1 MQPGNEFSYL
11 NPDDPRYDFD
21 RIIRSIQKRAFK
33 ESIDIKKW
41 IFEPSDA
48 NPVEEQLYT
57 ELFFAQ
63 QEQRFPLPLEPLSRL
78 PLVNPPLNT
87 RTSAEDIEITEER
100 IEDESAALA
109 KLTPTLRT
117 NLRIRFE
124 TEDDL
129 ASGLDKPQTSK
140 IGSQLKNA
148 RNNAVISTRIKVAD
162 LREIP
167 KEIDMR
173 EAFPDL
179 NILNRLFGLAWE
191 GQYYQEAW
199 YFWAYQVGIRYQLWT
214 ATHPLRLILMISL
227 DKTFRRKFKE
237 LWQNILPRLKQEWN
251 IPDVPYLCKKWTPG
265 IRFLTLAVF
274 VLPFTYPNRRTY
286 WLSPGQQ
293 GLVAQEETMDWQTFQ
308 FREAASMLGEVK
320 KADLWPNK
328 WSLELSPEWHTRQEQ
343 TYSAAFLAEDDWE
356 ETPQGT
362 SKELTSYRVQA
373 RLPAPVPNSGI
384 HIEKTFNLYPEE
396 LDLYLDELPRKLAA
410 HTNKQHD
417 HSQESIQNNDW
428 TSRDWEEKF
437 PFAQSLSKVR
447 YYAVPAKELGFS
459 DSRDE
464 SAITLHKAFD
474 SLLQKGTVQTFREL
488 RHNLLLEY
496 LEYRGAL
503 LGEDPISGQLTVGGK
518 THYVQRRHFEAFK
531 QGGRVF
537 EEAEFRNLRKDL
549 KKINRN
555 KKKLL
560 RKFLLAP
567 VRWSNRRSILF
578 KKAVKPENSK
588 DYIEALKEHK
598 KVFVSSSELDDLVD
612 ENPHQRRGI
621 LYKEFRTWLDTE
633 LPNLLDD
640 PDMQKLL
647 FKNSSEAGQLF
658 TYYYQMGTNRFK
670 GYQGSDEDSIILFE
684 PFGKQKRYKLK
695 DRLPL
700 QQVDF
705 SAPLDESGKSEK
717 ITFPEYYFETDEESP
732 FAQESKISDP
742 SSLRSYPYVPMR
754 YPLKDPSVKNLAP
767 DEFRLL
773 RESWEEEVT
782 GRPTKYNSSLYG
794 ESRQFAESEIQIVE
808 PDDTKNPASALP
820 YSLRKSLTYTEKT
833 PATRVKKDIQDSDM
847 TSLTREKFNFLKAY
861 VKTILEEPERYSVKA
876 PHTRKQKIFAAQELA
891 DVQLMGRTFGTNT
904 RFLRRRANF
913 KPMTR
918 FQKLKYRTKKLVR
931 RTGDTAR
938 ARYATYRKNEAVFKE
953 RKHYDGLSNFQIL
966 EGTYQVPVQVFQ
978 PNHLAIPDSFYKARK
993 ALIEFWNL
1001 SPEVQAQLG
1010 LDGFE
1015 DLDQETSSP
1024 IEILSQ
1030 MRQTVKILS
1039 TPIHSLKPSSESK
1052 ILMTNSIDTPQ
1063 EKVVSTPVA
1072 DSTNWWDLATS
1083 HETEVSKD
1091 IFKWVAETSLES
1103 NGQVTVDSYH
1113 KIMPRPMSG
1122 HQYPGLTPSR
1132 IKELLV
1138 SRYWFRNSF
1147 AIKRVVRV
1155 PWQLFPTAALKT
1167 TLKSTP
1173 QEVVSDTSEA
1183 SIQTLIHTDL
1193 LEALQRIWSKET
1205 CQFEG
1210 QQPKVSHNHILSL
1223 DHYRDW
1229 LIGQALIQPPLAAS
1243 SNRINENNTLL
1254 HTHTRPTPPT
1264 QPINWQEA
1272 FFLDDVLM
1280 PLGRKPRKT
1289 ITKAKLNRTNE
1300 AALDTETLMQK
1311 ANLKEIP
1318 THVLEG
1324 KYLSSQRNLF
1334 RYRQMMLQRLI
1345 GTVRLMNRYNQACD
1359 QFTDH
1364 HKHMLPQLAP
1374 YDTLPYPSDSP
1385 ELVLQTIGT
1394 LNELKK
1400 EFTNQITF
1408 LQDWLQ
1414 QCDEILAKPSAF
1426 QLKEDFRDL
1435 HVYRSLSKATRAV
1448 LMEERYR
1455 TTSKRPEW
1463 RNPELLDLVSLR
1475 QGEESESYLDENFN
1489 RARVSQADKLELL
1502 RFADSQQQNADRILL
1517 NARKKYQE
1525 ILEQWNQK
1533 TRPAFVEGNE
1543 RLYIRN
1549 AKESLVSTST
1559 RMYRKRLEDQI
1570 LDCLANKLP
1579 ASTFQAYGVRLTNT
1593 LLSNILLAIQ
1603 HESNVIASVQLNPE
1617 ANPDLSWLLK
1627 KLDELKLD
1635 DPSADTFETL
1645 WAQFKDVSNDLDKN
1659 ALYFSDLI
1667 TRKAHVRPSS
1677 KQISHHYNASTI
1689 QLGIESLEEKD
1700 KDESSERH
1708 LDELTETSNLPTFE
1722 DRWEDLS
1729 QLEELVDQF
1738 HTHTVSMLGLF
1749 EGASNKDKSRQFDD
1763 ILNSQFPNI
1772 SDAISRSPAQHRL
1785 WERWSLQSS
1794 SFLHQTHS
1802 MGKSLSNVEVQKTG
1816 MQGPL
1821 REEYRLHNRTNVPL
1835 LLAQPDWYGL
1845 MGSPGI
1851 SPIINWH
1858 HTNYDRHAQWA
1869 DVRAKR
1875 GIFWANKR
1883 EDLYTEELWPFI
1895 VPLKRNKSKRLKE
1908 LKKLKK
1914 YKTLKRLKKKSVEEV
1929 EYDAINS
1936 IRNMAFESN
1945 PSQIPPLDSQVPTY
1959 LGLDLKNIHSRVSLI
1974 YNKIDEASET
1984 LQFKQSFQRRPDES
1998 LPHYRAP
2005 GLRKKGR
2012 KPKSKRKHKWKLK
2025 PPSLRSILIGR
2036 RTNQPRFAKK
2046 RSEISKKLDL
2056 GWKTLVK
2063 IPYSPDDQSRNEHFD
2078 DRKKR
2083 DYMDDIPEPMRLYV
2097 KPLSRF
2103 SENAREEDQVSPRK
2117 KVVRIVQKAEV
2128 TQYPETGEP
2137 KGFGRHISQMSLLR
2151 IGWMMKLIRP
2161 MTPKVRPEYK
2171 WEEFTSD
2178 IPVEELRD
2186 LLDDSAKGII
2196 PAPEERVRLLKPR
2209 VAVRDLILR
2218 HKPWRQWT
2226 IEEEAHGPLE
2236 VSKNLISVLNSR
2248 ILHRIEFYF
2257 ETFLDKADPNRYD
2270 RLREMRSKICES
2282 IRSNPPYEMMLDLSE
2297 ENVPNIMWHRQRN
2310 LQNELFLNP
2319 LEKLTLDRLW
2329 NDEQLL
2335 AVDDENASDP
2345 YNLGIKPYV
2354 RQAIGSV
2361 FSANR
2366 VAKEFHYFYLMR
2378 LSMLEPGVWVG
2389 ADKQAYYRMWPHDLQ
2404 VQIESLILAI
2414 YTTEQF
2420 GFMGLQIALLLAK
2433 EIATLKNIL
2442 GAVSWSTLVL
2452 LGLVD
2457 PTLIRS
2463 YARKKDRFR
2472 IRVYRTKKRLSQ
2484 MSGVEKHMVVSED
2497 ALIYLQLH
2505 QIGFRLLGFHHR
2517 FRESHYIPKGFIMGG
2532 PPGTGKTFFAQ
2543 AFAGDAKVPIVTVGP
2558 SDLVHSRV
2566 GVVLTR
2572 LRGTFA
2578 MAHQEAPCV
2587 LFLDEMEAIGRQR
2600 IGMPKSGL
2608 GKSMAGLGSA
2618 LWAAEESAFDGKQYV
2633 DRGTPRIGE
2642 PTDRES
2648 AIMNV
2653 AEVQRSK
2660 VARDSGKLLLE
2671 FILQIDKMD
2680 RDKGVVLM
2688 GATNFPQYLDA
2699 ALMRPGRLDR
2709 SLEFKRPNVR
2719 ERLILLDFLGVNPM
2733 RMDMPVG
2740 YFLGRTQGLSQSDL
2754 ATMMNEARLE
2764 AVYSGS
2770 TFGIEMLELVYE
2782 RVKVPHLIKE
2792 RHAEISYAKQRAN
2805 PHWIFHNVFHEVG
2818 QAIVHTFLPEHA
2830 PIFFLTR
2837 GKNPTPTMILPLS
2850 DRPMAYS
2857 APFIEASIQGHLA
2870 GQAGQ
2875 FIGLA
2880 TRRDTAGLPSVFLKH
2895 YNLRLT
2901 AEDIECA
2908 TVLAY
2913 FLAIRSGIYSNHLDI
2928 MNQLRYDT
2936 NVDLD
2941 GQILSPRVAML
2952 IEEAW
2957 APWRETWG
2965 YLDLDEDLFH
2975 RSYPYKVERWIS
2987 VHPVTGQPIGNQFVE
3002 SYQWVEWC
3010 YSRSSIAADARRMDH
3025 VNPLSGT
3032 RDSKWKDVL
3041 SYNTAFMF
3049 RFEGNHGAST
3059 NQLYRIYSDVY
3070 ITTLLRLGYE
3080 GASSLIQERLELF
3093 DYLAMSLLLRSKIR
3107 SFELVEFI
3115 ENFGDTLPDKSLLY
3129 DKPNIFSSNLERS
3142 IAKRSGFNSDLTFRS
3157 KTVNLETFTY
3167 NTFHRNG
3174 RELFQQYR
3182 EKEFAQIRLSNVQT
3196 ANLTQLI
3203 EKFEQDQV
3211 LCLSSQAQKESFTK
3225 PSVVP
3230 MEITDV
3236 YLEAAQLQVPED
3248 IAILD
3253 EKLTKL
3259 GRILLQIEQQ
3269 NPKVDAPELMLL
3281 KCIWHEWVK
3290 TLCNLQDGIDSTD
3303 SLRSEMLEL
3312 PSSLSPDTLKS
3323 LFLTE
3328 QTFGL
3333 ITDLDE
3339 SLEKLREF
3347 YQLKD
3352 YEDNDVRLSLAK
3364 VIDKFPNSAIRE
3376 DFTVGLIREWKFKSQ
3391 NRITFD
3397 NPVLSPFLQNFEE
3410 PANPF
3415 WSRLADKNGPFEIC
3429 EQYAVQA
3436 GITSNEWYE
3445 ICEQILEIQNN
3456 IQDLVKMWFLAHFG
3470 ALQLHRDCLN
3480 HWQELN
3486 QYDHPTIF
3494 TDFFHTPRRGDEDY
3508 QPPN

>member
-1 MQPGNEFSYL
+1 MQPFSGNEFSYL
-11 NPDDPRYDFD
+11 DPNDPRYDFD

-41 IFEPSDA
+41 ILEPSDA

-87 RTSAEDIEITEER
+87 RTSAEDIEITEKR

-124 TEDDL
+124 TEDNL
-129 ASGLDKPQTSK
+129 ASGLDKPQTSQ

-148 RNNAVISTRIKVAD
+148 RNNDVISTRIKVAD

-237 LWQNILPRLKQEWN
+237 LWQNILPRLKEEWN

-274 VLPFTYPNRRTY
+274 VLPFTYSNRRTY

-410 HTNKQHD
+410 HTNIQHD
-417 HSQESIQNNDW
+417 HFQGSIQNNEW

-518 THYVQRRHFEAFK
+518 TLYIQRRHFEAFK
-531 QGGRVF
+531 KGGRVF

-549 KKINRN
+549 KKISRN

-560 RKFLLAP
+560 RKFLLSP
-567 VRWSNRRSILF
+567 LRWSNRRSILF
-578 KKAVKPENSK
+578 KKAVKPEDST
-588 DYIEALKEHK
+588 DYIEALQEYNQG
-598 KVFVSSSELDDLVD
+598 FVSSSESDDLVD
-612 ENPHQRRGI
+612 EDPHQRRDI
-621 LYKEFRTWLDTE
+621 LYEEFRTWLDTE
-633 LPNLLDD
+633 LPNLPDN

-647 FKNSSEAGQLF
+647 FENSSDAGQLF

-670 GYQGSDEDSIILFE
+670 GYEDEDSEEDNIIVFE
-684 PFGKQKRYKLK
+684 PFGKKKRYKLK

-700 QQVDF
+700 QQFDPQFDPPKSVAFGGSEVD
-705 SAPLDESGKSEK
+705 SKV
-717 ITFPEYYFETDEESP
+717 IFPQYSFEIEEGSP
-732 FAQESKISDP
+732 FAQEKEISDP

-754 YPLKDPSVKNLAP
+754 YPLKDPSVKNLSP
-767 DEFRLL
+767 VEFRLL
-773 RESWEEEVT
+773 REAWDDEVA
-782 GRPTKYNSSLYG
+782 GPTKYRNSLYK
-794 ESRQFAESEIQIVE
+794 ESRRFKKSEIQITE
-808 PDDTKNPASALP
+808 PDAALP
-820 YSLRKSLTYTEKT
+820 YSLRQSLTYKEKT
-833 PATRVKKDIQDSDM
+833 SATRVKKDIQDSDM

-861 VKTILEEPERYSVKA
+861 VQTILEEPERYLVQA
-876 PHTRKQKIFAAQELA
+876 PHTRKQKILATQELA

-918 FQKLKYRTKKLVR
+918 FQKLKYRTKKLMR
-931 RTGDTAR
+931 RTGDTER
-938 ARYATYRKNEAVFKE
+938 ARHATYRENEAVFKE
-953 RKHYDGLSNFQIL
+953 HKHYDGLSNFQTL

-978 PNHLAIPDSFYKARK
+978 PNHLAIPDSFHKARK

-1001 SPEVQAQLG
+1001 SPEGQAQLG

-1015 DLDQETSSP
+1015 DLDQEASSP

-1052 ILMTNSIDTPQ
+1052 MLMTNSIDTPQ

-1091 IFKWVAETSLES
+1091 IFKWVVETPPES

-1122 HQYPGLTPSR
+1122 HQYPALTPSR

-1167 TLKSTP
+1167 TLKSAP

-1254 HTHTRPTPPT
+1254 HTHTRPTPST
-1264 QPINWQEA
+1264 QLINWQEA

-1300 AALDTETLMQK
+1300 AALDEETLAQK
-1311 ANLKEIP
+1311 AILKEIP

-1345 GTVRLMNRYNQACD
+1345 GSVRLKTRYKQACD
-1359 QFTDH
+1359 QLIDH
-1364 HKHMLPQLAP
+1364 RRNMLPQLAP
-1374 YDTLPYPSDSP
+1374 YDALPHPYDSP
-1385 ELVLQTIGT
+1385 QLVLQTIGT
-1394 LNELKK
+1394 FNELTK

-1414 QCDEILAKPSAF
+1414 QCDAILAKPSAF
-1426 QLKEDFRDL
+1426 QLKEDFKDL
-1435 HVYRSLSKATRAV
+1435 HVSRSLSNATRAV

-1455 TTSKRPEW
+1455 TTSNPDW
-1463 RNPELLDLVSLR
+1463 RSPQLLDFVSKL
-1475 QGEESESYLDENFN
+1475 QGDDSESYLDENFD
-1489 RARVSQADKLELL
+1489 RESLSQEEKLELL
-1502 RFADSQQQNADRILL
+1502 QVADSQQQNADRILL

-1533 TRPAFVEGNE
+1533 TRPAFVEGNK

-1593 LLSNILLAIQ
+1593 LLSNILLAIP
-1603 HESNVIASVQLNPE
+1603 HDSNVIASVQLNPE

-1700 KDESSERH
+1700 KDESSKRN
-1708 LDELTETSNLPTFE
+1708 LDELTETSNSPTFE

-1749 EGASNKDKSRQFDD
+1749 EGASNEDKSRQFDD

-1772 SDAISRSPAQHRL
+1772 SDAISRNPAQHRL

-1802 MGKSLSNVEVQKTG
+1802 MGKSLSNVEVQKKG

-1858 HTNYDRHAQWA
+1858 RTNYDRHAQWA

-1875 GIFWANKR
+1875 GLFWAIDR
-1883 EDLYTEELWPFI
+1883 EEFFTKEILPVVLQ
-1895 VPLKRNKSKRLKE
+1895 LQKSKT
-1908 LKKLKK
+1908 KKS
-1914 YKTLKRLKKKSVEEV
+1914 KKKSKYQAGWETK
-1929 EYDAINS
+1929 NF
-1936 IRNMAFESN
+1936 IRNLAVDSKFTLQS

-1959 LGLDLKNIHSRVSLI
+1959 VGLDLKKMHNRVSLI

-1984 LQFKQSFQRRPDES
+1984 LKFKQSFQRRTNES
-1998 LPHYRAP
+1998 VAKYKPS
-2005 GLRKKGR
+2005 GMR
-2012 KPKSKRKHKWKLK
+2012 KPLKGKKKSA
-2025 PPSLRSILIGR
+2025 PPSLRAILIGR

-2046 RSEISKKLDL
+2046 RLPKKGKKLGV

-2063 IPYSPDDQSRNEHFD
+2063 IPYSLYDQSRKKHFD
-2078 DRKKR
+2078 ERKKR
-2083 DYMDDIPEPMRLYV
+2083 VYMDITEPMSLYV

-2103 SENAREEDQVSPRK
+2103 SKNARVEEIATPRK
-2117 KVVRIVQKAEV
+2117 RLVRIVQKAKV
-2128 TQYPETGEP
+2128 TQYPDIAEP
-2137 KGFGRHISQMSLLR
+2137 KGFGRHMSEISLQR
-2151 IGWMMKLIRP
+2151 IGWMLKLIRP

-2171 WEEFTSD
+2171 WTEFTSP
-2178 IPVEELRD
+2178 IPFEEFQD

-2196 PAPEERVRLLKPR
+2196 PAPEERVKLIKPR

-2218 HKPWRQWT
+2218 HKPWRQWS
-2226 IEEEAHGPLE
+2226 IEEEPSGPFE

-2248 ILHRIEFYF
+2248 ILNRIEFYF

-2282 IRSNPPYEMMLDLSE
+2282 IRSNPPYEMMLDHSI

-2319 LEKLTLDRLW
+2319 LEKSALDRLW
-2329 NDEQLL
+2329 DEEQLL
-2335 AVDDENASDP
+2335 TVDDENASDP
-2345 YNLGIKPYV
+2345 YNLGIKQYA

-2457 PTLIRS
+2457 PANVRS
-2463 YARKKDRFR
+2463 FARKKDRFR
-2472 IRVYRTKKRLSQ
+2472 IRVYRTKKRLAQ
-2484 MSGVEKHMVVSED
+2484 MSGVEGHMVVSED

-2505 QIGFRLLGFHHR
+2505 QIAFRLLGFHHR

-2587 LFLDEMEAIGRQR
+2587 LFLDEMESVGRQR

-2608 GKSMAGLGSA
+2608 GKSMSGLGSA
-2618 LWAAEESAFDGKQYV
+2618 LWAAEENAFDGKHNIN
-2633 DRGTPRIGE
+2633 RGTPRIGE
-2642 PTDRES
+2642 PTDYEK
-2648 AIMNV
+2648 AIKNV
-2653 AEVQRSK
+2653 AEAQQSRA
-2660 VARDSGKLLLE
+2660 ARDSGKLLLE
-2671 FILQIDKMD
+2671 FILQIDQMD
-2680 RDKGVVLM
+2680 RHKGVILM

-2782 RVKVPHLIKE
+2782 RVKAPHLIKE
-2792 RHAEISYAKQRAN
+2792 RHTEINYAKQRAN

-2857 APFIEASIQGHLA
+2857 PPFIEASIQGHLA

-2936 NVDLD
+2936 NANLD

-2965 YLDLDEDLFH
+2965 YLDLDEDLFQ

-3002 SYQWVEWC
+3002 PYQWVEWC

-3041 SYNTAFMF
+3041 SYSTASMF
-3049 RFEGNHGAST
+3049 RLEGNHGAST

-3080 GASSLIQERLELF
+3080 GASSMIQERLELF

-3115 ENFGDTLPDKSLLY
+3115 ENFGDTLPNKSLLY
-3129 DKPNIFSSNLERS
+3129 DKPNIFSSNIERS
-3142 IAKRSGFNSDLTFRS
+3142 IAKRSGFNSDLTFRP

-3203 EKFEQDQV
+3203 EKFEQDQL

-3259 GRILLQIEQQ
+3259 GQILLQIEQQ
-3269 NPKVDAPELMLL
+3269 NPNVDAPELMLL

-3290 TLCNLQDGIDSTD
+3290 TLCNLQDGIDSKD

-3312 PSSLSPDTLKS
+3312 SSSLSPDTLKS
-3323 LFLTE
+3323 LFLAE

-3333 ITDLDE
+3333 IADLDE
-3339 SLEKLREF
+3339 SLEQLREF

-3376 DFTVGLIREWKFKSQ
+3376 DFTLGLIREWKFKLQ
-3391 NRITFD
+3391 NRIILD
-3397 NPVLSPFLQNFEE
+3397 HRALGPFLQNFEE

-3436 GITSNEWYE
+3436 GLTSNEWYE
-3445 ICEQILEIQNN
+3445 ICEQILEIQND

-3494 TDFFHTPRRGDEDY
+3494 TDFFHTPRRGDKDY